1 MPEAT
6 FANVGFG
13 QFFVAVLLAAGLA
26 TWVYWHASKH
36 GSRHGQAQAHLPQE
50 HLHPLAHPAPG
61 KNCLPQVYD
70 DFPAFPGPP
79 L

>member
-13 QFFVAVLLAAGLA
+13 QFFVAVLLAAGIS

-36 GSRHGQAQAHLPQE
+36 GSRHATAWGVATFLAVGLVLP
-50 HLHPLAHPAPG
+50 
-61 KNCLPQVYD
+61 VYLIHS
-70 DFPAFPGPP
+70 FATRRRI
-79 L
+79 

>member
-13 QFFVAVLLAAGLA
+13 QFFVVVLLAAGIS

-36 GSRHGQAQAHLPQE
+36 GSRHATAWGVATFLAVGLVLP
-50 HLHPLAHPAPG
+50 
-61 KNCLPQVYD
+61 VYLIHS
-70 DFPAFPGPP
+70 FATRRRI
-79 L
+79 